1 MLEEDIHELIYVSDE
16 LRHDLMETLIS
27 PYYRQLIADTL
38 TAKKFYKRLGMVLE
52 TSSKVFVAGGSILS
66 FATGYY
72 DDEDKL
78 LSVFAGS
85 VGALS
90 LGLMQVA
97 SFSYKEHLRL
107 SKELNSI
114 LHKLKIETL
123 PIMHRSVTETT
134 EEPRQR
140 RASVVVSD
148 GMDDKNPM
156 VIC

>member
-1 MLEEDIHELIYVSDE
+1 MLEEENIHELIIISDE
-16 LRHDLMETLIS
+16 LRHDLMETLTS
-27 PYYRQLIADTL
+27 PYYKQLISDTL
-38 TAKKFYKRLGMVLE
+38 AAKKFYKRLGMTLE
-52 TSSKVFVAGGSILS
+52 TASKVFVAGGSILS

-72 DDEDKL
+72 EDNDKL

-97 SFSYKEHLRL
+97 NFSYKEHLRL

-140 RASVVVSD
+140 RASVFEES
-148 GMDDKNPM
+148 PM